1 LPILNTRQFLARRPG
16 TDLARRKPGVQ
27 IPSPPPPTFAGQSV
41 ASVEPATLTAG
52 CGRAAA
58 ASSSHSAAQRLSE
71 ASRPRPRPHTMTTQR
86 GHHQLPSDG
95 RSSRA
100 SSLSRS
106 AWPSANHLPRRRP
119 SPSRPFAGPAR
130 PAPASSAR
138 LQPRADDAPSWTW
151 RATTPTPAIPSRTAA
166 GPTATPRYLIAVGH
180 RGHRDAQTPNAGHW
194 TPGRSDART
203 GHRPP
208 GQAPGG
214 HRTLAP
220 DTGHR
225 MPDTNADTVTTP
237 QPASGPSL
245 AAMPS
250 DRTLRRP
257 PVLCPRTTRQPL
269 GRLAGQAAP
278 RRTAVVCWIWMV
290 RVEGNGTTER

>member
-1 LPILNTRQFLARRPG
+1 MSCEDAGWHGAHPQLAR
-16 TDLARRKPGVQ
+16 TEEARGSNPLTST
-27 IPSPPPPTFAGQSV
+27 PNLAGQSV

-58 ASSSHSAAQRLSE
+58 ATSSHSAAQRLSE

-180 RGHRDAQTPNAGHW
+180 RGHRDAQTERRTLDTW
-194 TPGRSDART
+194 TLRRPHRTPVTWTGPRRTPDART
-203 GHRPP
+203 GHWTPDAGHER
-208 GQAPGG
+208 GHGG
-214 HRTLAP
+214 DTTAGIRT
-220 DTGHR
+220 
-225 MPDTNADTVTTP
+225 
-237 QPASGPSL
+237 SL

-250 DRTLRRP
+250 DRTLRRA
-257 PVLCPRTTRQPL
+257 PVLFPRTTRQPL

-278 RRTAVVCWIWMV
+278 WRAAVLRRF
-290 RVEGNGTTER
+290 RVERRANGD